1 MESVNEPG
9 PGFTAANFSAGFLD
23 HGGPYWIGGS
33 EGAPLIGLR
42 IAEHH
47 LNYIDIAHGG
57 VVATL
62 ADVAMSYIVHASAVP
77 RLAVSTATLTVNF
90 LAGVKLGD
98 WLVAEPRI
106 DRMGRSLA
114 HVSGT
119 IRRGGEEVATMTGVF
134 SHRPPR

>member
-1 MESVNEPG
+1 MNAPADPP
-9 PGFTAANFSAGFLD
+9 PGFAPAGFSQGFLD

-33 EGAPLIGLR
+33 AAAPLIGLR
-42 IAEHH
+42 VAEHH
-47 LNYIDIAHGG
+47 LNYLDVAHGG
-57 VVATL
+57 VLSTL
-62 ADVAMSYIVHASAVP
+62 ADVAMSYIVHASATP

-98 WLVAEPRI
+98 WLEASPRI

-114 HVSGT
+114 HTGGE
-119 IRRGGEEVATMTGVF
+119 IRRGGEIVATMSGVF